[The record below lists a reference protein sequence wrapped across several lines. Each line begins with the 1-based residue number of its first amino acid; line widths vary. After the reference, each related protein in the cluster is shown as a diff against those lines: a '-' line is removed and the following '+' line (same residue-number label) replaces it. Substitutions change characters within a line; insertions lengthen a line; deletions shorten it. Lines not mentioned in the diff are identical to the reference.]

1 MKTYT
6 FKIKVDEKKV
16 VCACN
21 MQLEQFFESVKMTE
35 FDKLLD
41 RYPYTYI
48 TACDYVSDDGK
59 YVYMDM
65 CISDLKSLISSKT
78 LKNWLSSEDFVG
90 FVGDVDFKK
99 DLERYIFANAENYS
113 DMEVVDDVGNDTSV
127 EE

>member
-6 FKIKVDEKKV
+6 FKIKVDERKV

-21 MQLEQFFESVKMTE
+21 MQLEQFYESVKMTE

-48 TACDYVSDDGK
+48 TACDYASDDGK

-65 CISDLKSLISSKT
+65 CVSNLKSLISSKN
-78 LKNWLSSEDFVG
+78 LKTWLSSEDFVG
-90 FVGDVDFKK
+90 FVGDDDFKK
-99 DLERYIFANAENYS
+99 DLERHIFAEAQ
-113 DMEVVDDVGNDTSV
+113 DFIDKEVVDNVGDDTPI

>member
-21 MQLEQFFESVKMTE
+21 MQLEQFYESVKLTE
-35 FDKLLD
+35 FAKLLE

-48 TACDYVSDDGK
+48 TACDYASDEGK

-65 CISDLKSLISSKT
+65 CVSDLKSLISSKN
-78 LKNWLSSEDFVG
+78 LKTWLSSEDFVG
-90 FVGDVDFKK
+90 FVGDDDFKK
-99 DLERYIFANAENYS
+99 DLERHIFAEAQNFCDKE
-113 DMEVVDDVGNDTSV
+113 DLTDVGDDTTT